1 MQLDSIELY
10 QITIPLKRPYG
21 PPQYRQTALSSILAR
36 VWVDDQCG
44 WGEVSIPL
52 EPRLSDEWTE
62 DVFFTAQTL
71 LAPLWLGEEFSLPSE
86 MTEKWSKFQGANS
99 AKYLLEC
106 ALLDACSM
114 IAGKSA
120 VQYLYP
126 ETPGGFDVT
135 APKASQ
141 LPPLDV
147 YISYDQEDDFDAFY
161 NRVAKAVTDGFN
173 FFELKIRPGWDFSMV
188 NALWSALGESMFFL
202 SFDGALSEE
211 HSDMLYRFRDF
222 MPILYDQPFSK
233 YNLSLSAQMCESLKI
248 PFGMT
253 DGLSNPDMLG
263 IAVEARAADLYGF
276 NPQRVGG
283 WIKTKS
289 QLAQCKQF
297 NVGARVWSE
306 LTTPLGQR
314 QMYALASQA
323 NNRMFGFGCEA
334 AQAEGPGYNSEQ
346 AGFEDSHNQSGADLV
361 RCGQPSRF
369 PVPWFDAN
377 DWLDALLFPADQLEK
392 TEDGFQI
399 RLSDAPGWGL
409 EPDMD
414 VLDDL
419 TEQSF
424 EIS

>member
-36 VWVDDQCG
+36 VWIGDQYG
-44 WGEVSIPL
+44 WGEVSVPS
-52 EPRLSDEWTE
+52 EPRLSDEWSE
-62 DVFFTAQTL
+62 GVFFTAQTL
-71 LAPLWLGEEFSLPSE
+71 LAPMWQGEEFSLPSE
-86 MTEKWSKFQGANS
+86 MTEKWSKLQGANS

-106 ALLDACSM
+106 ALLDACAKN
-114 IAGKSA
+114 AGKSA

-135 APKASQ
+135 APKASE
-141 LPPLDV
+141 LAPLDV
-147 YISYDQEDDFDAFY
+147 YLSFDQEENFDKFY

-323 NNRMFGFGCEA
+323 NNRLFGFGCEA

-377 DWLDALLFPADQLEK
+377 DWLDALLFPTDQLEK
-392 TEDGFQI
+392 TEDGLQI